1 MRNCYTLK
9 TKIVELFLILRIV
22 FSFYTVV
29 ALQFKDEDCL
39 SKVFTL
45 VISHSNSNL
54 FKVFIIY
61 FTKLLLL
68 WSRLSF
74 FHPLCLWFV
83 VLQELL
89 CSPPPCVT
97 KPLQYFINWCSAALH
112 MKDVI
117 RKYITL
123 ISSYRVGGP
132 HVLPYA
138 CIFLFNLIKFLHLS
152 K

>member
-1 MRNCYTLK
+1 MGGDWKDRSDQEGKLLNNLKRTINLYMKWLLPFYQGNLHYLKFWVMRNCYTLE
-9 TKIVELFLILRIV
+9 TKIVELFLILRVV

-45 VISHSNSNL
+45 VISHSKSNL

-89 CSPPPCVT
+89 CYPPPCVT
-97 KPLQYFINWCSAALH
+97 KPLQYFIN
-112 MKDVI
+112 
-117 RKYITL
+117 
-123 ISSYRVGGP
+123 
-132 HVLPYA
+132 
-138 CIFLFNLIKFLHLS
+138 
-152 K
+152 